1 MDRLP
6 AELIA
11 AARERP
17 ASVIAEMGIATEW
30 RVPLPSL
37 GSAEPLST
45 IVTALST
52 PPLVRDSAAA
62 LASRLAGSSAREV
75 DSGQA
80 APHVGAPH
88 DIAALALELSP

>member
-1 MDRLP
+1 
-6 AELIA
+6 
-11 AARERP
+11 
-17 ASVIAEMGIATEW
+17 VIAEMGIATEW

-37 GSAEPLST
+37 GSAECPST
-45 IVTALST
+45 IVTAPST
-52 PPLVRDSAAA
+52 PPLLRDAAAA

-80 APHVGAPH
+80 APHVGAPD